1 MSESVSGQAVT
12 RAATEINSS
21 AKATNQTLINHATKP
36 VEQRRVESSDGRNI
50 GASQKASEAPDA
62 ELISRLSSVKL
73 AITIDEA
80 ADLPVIKIFDAD
92 SGDEILQVPAEHSL
106 QISKT
111 IKAAV
116 GKIFDQTV

>member
-12 RAATEINSS
+12 RAASEINSS
-21 AKATNQTLINHATKP
+21 AKATNQALMNHAAK
-36 VEQRRVESSDGRNI
+36 RVESSDGRKI
-50 GASQKASEAPDA
+50 GVSQKASEAPDA